1 MENKHVKA
9 IIDAMKAA
17 DIKVYEFLT
26 DNVDHFYNNADNSIV
41 LYDDS
46 DDPGLLVNIKSRY
59 PQTIDVFDNNK
70 GNLLINVAACTDI
83 HAFKTGCDF
92 AKAKAFVESLG
103 LTLTEDQQKIL
114 IKTNASNRNI
124 KPETGDY
131 LFRVLSDEEIA
142 KLSPEEKEAYEKAFK
157 EHNKLAD
164 HIAIQVTV

>member
-9 IIDAMKAA
+9 IIDALNAA

-26 DNVDHFYNNADNSIV
+26 DNVDHYYNNNDNSIV

-46 DDPGLLVNIKSRY
+46 DPGMLVNIKSRY
-59 PQTIDVFDNNK
+59 PQVVDPFDNNK
-70 GNLLINVAACTDI
+70 GNLLINISTTADV
-83 HAFKTGCDF
+83 HVFRTGCDF
-92 AKAKAFVESLG
+92 TKAKAFVEALG